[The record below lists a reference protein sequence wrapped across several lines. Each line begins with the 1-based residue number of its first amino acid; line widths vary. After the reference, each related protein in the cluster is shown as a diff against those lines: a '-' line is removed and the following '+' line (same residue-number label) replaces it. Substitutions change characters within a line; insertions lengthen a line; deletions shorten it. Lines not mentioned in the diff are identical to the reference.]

1 MVIDLAMQIRDE
13 IKHLITKNAEL
24 QQQVAE
30 LTADA
35 HRWADAANEQRLV
48 AMEQANKV
56 QELTAE
62 RDELQA
68 AIDAMGNG
76 QFYAMYRRAREERDA
91 LAAKVDELNAHW
103 RKSNDGWA
111 EANAEA
117 ERWRQKCDHMQR
129 VIDTQPDSF
138 LKMEREYRE
147 LQDVCGELERTL
159 ENLRGVKGVRT
170 DTRCMTLTPRR
181 ATRAMA

>member
-13 IKHLITKNAEL
+13 IKHLITKNDEL
-24 QQQVAE
+24 QQQV
-30 LTADA
+30 DS
-35 HRWADAANEQRLV
+35 
-48 AMEQANKV
+48 
-56 QELTAE
+56 LTAE

-159 ENLRGVKGVRT
+159 ENLRGVK
-170 DTRCMTLTPRR
+170 
-181 ATRAMA
+181 